1 MDKETRAHNRVLA
14 EYQRRMQDI
23 LDRYS
28 HDMSRLARAV
38 QADPDRP
45 FAFSDHPPLKDRHAA
60 MLAEMRSLMV
70 SQVEDAVRQ
79 EWGRADRKNDALA
92 VSVIGSEEGAAALGY
107 IRRNT
112 DALEAFMKRKTA
124 GMDLS
129 GRVWDITGQ
138 FDTQVQDAIDT
149 ALLDGKSADELSRE
163 VRNLLHN
170 PDALFRRVRDNR
182 GLLHLSRN
190 AKAYHPGQGVYRS
203 AYMNARR
210 MAATEINMAYRT
222 ADHLRVQQMDFVVG
236 IEVHLSGNHNCKGV
250 PPGQFVDICDELQ
263 GRYPKDFKFTGWHP
277 FCRCYATTVLKSR
290 DEMRSGTK
298 DSANEVNDV
307 PQGFKDWVDRNQ
319 ERIAHAKQLPYFLR
333 DNGAVENGV
342 WQINSTVTTTGQST
356 SLLEKAAKRHTSR
369 TQEEEKKIRD
379 MWQSRKDAYSALET
393 IEAEFGDDTVFEMAD
408 FGQYYGKYKD
418 LREELASFIIKKT
431 TEYKSLKTNDK
442 TYLLQVDMVVD
453 ELSKKNLSF
462 AANGL
467 AKLRSMFTKK
477 TGVKTTF
484 TPAMKNATTGD
495 KPHHA
500 LLKKYKD
507 NVEVDKTFMEI
518 EKSVKNAERWFRN
531 GQLKLDTTTNKLDN
545 GSTNMHGGIK
555 LSPGRRKKVLS
566 ALGKIGSGSSSTITK
581 AEADAMATFW
591 HEITHNRHVG
601 ADSRWMLSGPAKDTA
616 TRYMEFANEF
626 VARHTLDEFY
636 SRLGCKNPFP
646 EFTMSRSSTD
656 YNTMVTRYDWVI
668 DTLKLD
674 RGKIVESVKNALFN
688 KDYLGQF
695 KRLANGLIDGGIM
708 KINGNLTSDDIG
720 IIVEMCKEGKTK
732 KQILDKMEKLGLI
745 PTR

>member
-28 HDMSRLARAV
+28 RDMSRLAGAV

-45 FAFSDHPPLKDRHAA
+45 FAFSDYPPLKDRHAA

-112 DALEAFMKRKTA
+112 DALEAFMTRKTA

-250 PPGQFVDICDELQ
+250 PPGQFVDICDELH

-277 FCRCYATTVLKSR
+277 FCRCYATSVLKTR
-290 DEMRSGTK
+290 QEMKEDAARIRNGEKPSESSINSVDTLPEGFTK
-298 DSANEVNDV
+298 
-307 PQGFKDWVDRNQ
+307 WVDRNQ
-319 ERIAHAKQLPYFLR
+319 QRIATARTLPYFLR
-333 DNGAVENGV
+333 DNG
-342 WQINSTVTTTGQST
+342 QINANGAWEPFNQIAADTKPT
-356 SLLEKAAKRHTSR
+356 LLEIAAKRHAER
-369 TQEEEKKIRD
+369 TESQIISIKLN
-379 MWQSRKDAYSALET
+379 WALRKDAFDTARSLEQKYGGILDFDKT
-393 IEAEFGDDTVFEMAD
+393 KYDGFKNYTELKLAAIRYEAELDRIFARFYDIEDPIGWAKKFTLADIEKVQQAVESKIASWQGLPFTKLVNKTEFEIKWVEDNKRYATWEIAQGAYKKYLDKLNRFDKFARTFDDSAD
-408 FGQYYGKYKD
+408 ALLRPLTEFAWKKMTKNERIAATKYTQTFSYLNEPLRGLKYYGPRTADEYKKD
-418 LREELASFIIKKT
+418 LKAL
-431 TEYKSLKTNDK
+431 TN
-442 TYLLQVDMVVD
+442 
-453 ELSKKNLSF
+453 
-462 AANGL
+462 
-467 AKLRSMFTKK
+467 
-477 TGVKTTF
+477 
-484 TPAMKNATTGD
+484 
-495 KPHHA
+495 
-500 LLKKYKD
+500 
-507 NVEVDKTFMEI
+507 
-518 EKSVKNAERWFRN
+518 
-531 GQLKLDTTTNKLDN
+531 
-545 GSTNMHGGIK
+545 
-555 LSPGRRKKVLS
+555 
-566 ALGKIGSGSSSTITK
+566 ALGKTSTTETIVVRRGTDSFPI
-581 AEADAMATFW
+581 AE
-591 HEITHNRHVG
+591 
-601 ADSRWMLSGPAKDTA
+601 LSGKELSDINVGEIFTEKGFLSTA
-616 TRYMEFANEF
+616 TR
-626 VARHTLDEFY
+626 
-636 SRLGCKNPFP
+636 
-646 EFTMSRSSTD
+646 TD
-656 YNTMVTRYDWVI
+656 YGFRKDLDLVI
-668 DTLKLD
+668 IIPKGSNGIYAEPFSHYNDSLEFSWEGAKPKIWNGKSVETFSSEREWIGQ
-674 RGKIVESVKNALFN
+674 RGSKFRVVA
-688 KDYLGQF
+688 
-695 KRLANGLIDGGIM
+695 
-708 KINGNLTSDDIG
+708 
-720 IIVEMCKEGKTK
+720 KEGNT
-732 KQILDKMEKLGLI
+732 IYLELI
-745 PTR
+745 GQLE

>member
-28 HDMSRLARAV
+28 RDMSRLAGAV

-45 FAFSDHPPLKDRHAA
+45 FAFSDYPPLKDRHAA

-112 DALEAFMKRKTA
+112 DALEAFMTRKTA

-277 FCRCYATTVLKSR
+277 FCRCYATTVLKTR
-290 DEMRSGTK
+290 QEMKEDAARIRNGEKPSEGSVNSVDTLPEGFTK
-298 DSANEVNDV
+298 
-307 PQGFKDWVDRNQ
+307 WVDRNRQ
-319 ERIAHAKQLPYFLR
+319 RIATARTLPYFLR
-333 DNGAVENGV
+333 DNGQINADGV
-342 WQINSTVTTTGQST
+342 WEPFKQTAADTKPT
-356 SLLEKAAKRHTSR
+356 LLEIAAKRH
-369 TQEEEKKIRD
+369 
-379 MWQSRKDAYSALET
+379 
-393 IEAEFGDDTVFEMAD
+393 
-408 FGQYYGKYKD
+408 
-418 LREELASFIIKKT
+418 
-431 TEYKSLKTNDK
+431 
-442 TYLLQVDMVVD
+442 
-453 ELSKKNLSF
+453 
-462 AANGL
+462 
-467 AKLRSMFTKK
+467 
-477 TGVKTTF
+477 
-484 TPAMKNATTGD
+484 
-495 KPHHA
+495 
-500 LLKKYKD
+500 
-507 NVEVDKTFMEI
+507 
-518 EKSVKNAERWFRN
+518 AERTE
-531 GQLKLDTTTNKLDN
+531 GQ
-545 GSTNMHGGIK
+545 IK
-555 LSPGRRKKVLS
+555 
-566 ALGKIGSGSSSTITK
+566 AI
-581 AEADAMATFW
+581 
-591 HEITHNRHVG
+591 
-601 ADSRWMLSGPAKDTA
+601 
-616 TRYMEFANEF
+616 
-626 VARHTLDEFY
+626 
-636 SRLGCKNPFP
+636 
-646 EFTMSRSSTD
+646 
-656 YNTMVTRYDWVI
+656 
-668 DTLKLD
+668 
-674 RGKIVESVKNALFN
+674 
-688 KDYLGQF
+688 
-695 KRLANGLIDGGIM
+695 
-708 KINGNLTSDDIG
+708 
-720 IIVEMCKEGKTK
+720 KEK
-732 KQILDKMEKLGLI
+732 
-745 PTR
+745 